1 MNEDTKFE
9 KKSKAIIRQH
19 SYVILVGQWKTKL
32 ANVQE
37 SARVMRI
44 LKLTP
49 MSCDAKLI
57 PDWWILAI
65 WLFAGPVIIKRTMHI
80 RFQISSYAIS
90 SLLKYQWTCKT
101 TIHTFL
107 NIQCIKNIMSFVIMT
122 NNLMVLTVWANI
134 WKLNYSYIIQL
145 LSMHTKKV
153 RAYWFL

>member
-1 MNEDTKFE
+1 MC
-9 KKSKAIIRQH
+9 QH
-19 SYVILVGQWKTKL
+19 SYVILVGQWKTNL

-80 RFQISSYAIS
+80 RFQISSFAIS
-90 SLLKYQWTCKT
+90 SLQKYQWTCKT
-101 TIHTFL
+101 TI
-107 NIQCIKNIMSFVIMT
+107 N
-122 NNLMVLTVWANI
+122 
-134 WKLNYSYIIQL
+134 SYISKYTVLVYKEYDVFCHYDKQSNGWSRFSQYGHI
-145 LSMHTKKV
+145 SK
-153 RAYWFL
+153 A